1 MSHERCGTTPSAPN
15 QWTPGFETPQRLL
28 ARTDLTRQ
36 RKIEIVQQWEPDVRA
51 RMVAEDENMRATEPV
66 PVTLDEVLVARLS
79 RDRERDAF
87 CARDAAGRRIAAGPL
102 EQVFADLDAYFVS
115 LHGELPDPAA

>member
-1 MSHERCGTTPSAPN
+1 MRHDTISPESVDTRFRDSAAPAGPDRPDTPAEDRDRSA
-15 QWTPGFETPQRLL
+15 
-28 ARTDLTRQ
+28 
-36 RKIEIVQQWEPDVRA
+36 WEPDVRA

-66 PVTLDEVLVARLS
+66 PVTLDEVLAARLS